1 MRVGLDVGSTTIKC
15 VVLDDRNNLI
25 YHTYERHYS
34 HIVEKSAEL
43 LRRVAERC
51 GREAVFAISGSA
63 GMGMAESVK
72 APFVQEV
79 FATRVANT
87 SCTKG
92 AFTLS
97 AMPMPAEPEMANTAS
112 RPQRSAT
119 RRRSSAD
126 FSTIWL

>member
-63 GMGMAESVK
+63 GMGRQTYGMITVK
-72 APFVQEV
+72 GTEFKCEI
-79 FATRVANT
+79 
-87 SCTKG
+87 
-92 AFTLS
+92 LS
-97 AMPMPAEPEMANTAS
+97 
-112 RPQRSAT
+112 
-119 RRRSSAD
+119 
-126 FSTIWL
+126 L

>member
-79 FATRVANT
+79 FATRVAGLFLGVLCVMLNIT
-87 SCTKG
+87 SVGLVLC
-92 AFTLS
+92 A
-97 AMPMPAEPEMANTAS
+97 
-112 RPQRSAT
+112 R
-119 RRRSSAD
+119 
-126 FSTIWL
+126 